1 MTDSSETNIEF
12 SSLRSITRGASL
24 FIVGKIIYNIVTFLV
39 NYILTHGLGTSLYGV
54 YAYTKTV
61 VSASKVFTNL
71 GSDKSILKYI
81 PEYEDDHK
89 EQNSTLGIAFVTS
102 LAGAGFVG
110 VLLFYFAPTI
120 SRYTLEDSLLVDSIR
135 VFVLVLLFDTLVK
148 MVASSFRGL
157 ELMEYHV
164 LIDKIIRPVA
174 RLLAGGLALY
184 VGFSFV
190 GVMAALAVASMVVF
204 IASGVLLLRYTHLTP
219 TLDISKQDAKE
230 YYNFSV
236 PLTVKDAGSF
246 LYNRVDIL
254 MVGIFLSSSSVGIY
268 NIAVILATLL
278 ALPLSAFS
286 QLFPPVAS
294 RLYTN
299 DQMDELNSVFTI
311 VTRWTFTL
319 SLLLAIGAFVY
330 RVEALSIFGSEFAG
344 GATVL
349 ALFIGGQLLNNA
361 VGPSGYVLMMTEH
374 QYLASINQTTFGVLN
389 VILNYIFI
397 TSFGIIGAALA
408 TASVLGSLNIVR
420 ILELWYLEGLFPYSI
435 GFIKPLLAG
444 VGAGATMVFAGQYL
458 SNIPLLIVGGGAGSV
473 VYFVMLFVLGIEDE
487 DKEFFDRVIS
497 SS

>member
-1 MTDSSETNIEF
+1 MTDSSETDIEF

-24 FIVGKIIYNIVTFLV
+24 FIVGKVIYNILTFLI
-39 NYILTHGLGTSLYGV
+39 NYILTQGLGASLYGI

-61 VSASKVFTNL
+61 VSAGKVFTNI

-81 PEYEDDHK
+81 PEYEDDHD

-102 LAGAGFVG
+102 LVGAVFVG
-110 VLLFYFAPTI
+110 VFLFYLSPII
-120 SRYTLEDSLLVDSIR
+120 SRYTLDDPLLVDALR
-135 VFVLVLLFDTLVK
+135 VFILVLVFDTLVK

-157 ELMEYHV
+157 ELMEYQIV
-164 LIDKIIRPVA
+164 IDKIIKPIA

-184 VGFSFV
+184 VGYSFV
-190 GVMAALAVASMVVF
+190 GVMAALGVASVVVF
-204 IASGVLLLRYTHLTP
+204 TISGVLLVRYTHLAP
-219 TLDISKQDAKE
+219 SLDISKEDAKE

-268 NIAVILATLL
+268 NVAVLLSTLL
-278 ALPLSAFS
+278 ALPLSAFN

-299 DQMDELNSVFTI
+299 EQMDELNSVFTI
-311 VTRWTFTL
+311 VTRWTFTV

-330 RVEALSIFGSEFAG
+330 RSEALIIFGNEFSR

-349 ALFIGGQLLNNA
+349 ALFVGGQLLNNA

-374 QYLASINQTTFGVLN
+374 QYLSSINQTSFGVLN
-389 VILNYIFI
+389 VILNYVFI
-397 TSFGIIGAALA
+397 TNFGMIGAALA
-408 TASVLGSLNIVR
+408 TAGVLGSLNVVR
-420 ILELWYLEGLFPYSI
+420 IVELWYLEGLFPYSI
-435 GFIKPLLAG
+435 GFIKPLFAGIGAG
-444 VGAGATMVFAGQYL
+444 VTMTVAGQYL
-458 SNIPLLIVGGGAGSV
+458 SNIPLVIIGGGAGTA
-473 VYFVMLFVLGIEDE
+473 VYLAMLLMLGIEDE
-487 DKEFFDRVIS
+487 DKEFFGRAIS
-497 SS
+497 LH